1 MKGLLLLIGSFLLV
15 SCASLPAVL
24 PPADQTMTCPSPFLT
39 EKTRFIHAIE
49 ARMSGETKAV
59 MIGVTLVD
67 SALRTLSCALMS
79 AEGVTL
85 FEAASGPSGL
95 KVSRAALP
103 PFDAADFA
111 GNMMDD
117 IALIFLKPSG
127 AVTQKGVL
135 AAGEAVCRRHKDQG
149 GWIDVLQSR
158 DGRIQVRRYS
168 EGGSLK
174 RSVTL
179 AGGAFN
185 PYSTIELHASELV
198 NYTLMMT
205 LIESEAVQD
214 DPQIRE

>member
-15 SCASLPAVL
+15 SCAALPAVL

-59 MIGVTLVD
+59 MIGVTLAD
-67 SALRTLSCALMS
+67 PALRTLSCAIMS
-79 AEGVTL
+79 PEGMVL
-85 FEAASGPSGL
+85 FEAFFGPSGMI
-95 KVSRAALP
+95 VNRALP

-135 AAGEAVCRRHKDQG
+135 AAGEAVCRQHKDQG
-149 GWIDVLQSR
+149 GWIDVLQRR

-179 AGGAFN
+179 AGGVLT
-185 PYSTIELHASELV
+185 PYSIIELHASELV

-214 DPQIRE
+214 EPQLRE